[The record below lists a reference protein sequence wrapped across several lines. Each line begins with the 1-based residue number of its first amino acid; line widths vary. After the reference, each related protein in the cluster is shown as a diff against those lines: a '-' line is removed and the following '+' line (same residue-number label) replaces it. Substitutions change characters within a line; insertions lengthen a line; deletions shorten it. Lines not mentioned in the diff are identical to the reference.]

1 MAIRQT
7 GLGRFLPPALRR
19 VIDSRRRAHEGWQG
33 SDLYSERADLAAP
46 YLRGQGIE
54 IGALN
59 APLTVPKTAQ
69 VRYVDVM
76 TAEKAQSFY
85 TAEDGSP
92 ISNLGVA
99 PKSYAPVDIVDNGET
114 LATFMEASQDFIIA
128 NHFIEHCQDPIGTIL
143 RHFQVLRPGGILYM
157 AVPDKRYTFDLPR
170 PVTTLAHH
178 QRDHEEGPAWSR
190 RGHYEEYFQLV
201 EGMSGEKLV
210 EVVSE
215 RMSLPGGHTHYHVW
229 TQREFLALLLHIRT
243 LIEFDILAT
252 LAHAN
257 EFVCVLRKT

>member
-19 VIDSRRRAHEGWQG
+19 VIDTRRRADASRQG
-33 SDLYSERADLAAP
+33 NDLYSERAQLAAP

-59 APLTVPKTAQ
+59 APLTVPKSAQ

-76 TAEKAQSFY
+76 TAEEALGFY

-92 ISNLGVA
+92 ISSIGEA
-99 PKSYAPVDIVDNGET
+99 PTSYAPVDIVDNGET
-114 LATFMEASQDFIIA
+114 LATFTESSQNFIIA

-178 QRDHEEGPAWSR
+178 LRDYEEGPGWSR
-190 RGHYEEYFQLV
+190 REHYEEYFRLV
-201 EGMSGEKLV
+201 EGRDGEDLEK
-210 EVVSE
+210 VVAE
-215 RMSLPGGHTHYHVW
+215 QMALPGGHTHYHVW
-229 TQREFLALLLHIRT
+229 TQREFLALLLHIRS
-243 LIEFDILAT
+243 LVGFDILAA
-252 LAHAN
+252 LSHAN
-257 EFVCVLRKT
+257 EFVCVLRKL